1 MKFDVYPKI
10 FETHKKEILNIK
22 LLYEKETSNEYF
34 VEIYGMDTGEKR
46 ILVLKPKNGILSA
59 ELELKEEQE
68 YRVIIKSKENNGIN
82 EVFSIYACDKD
93 LFYKNPYKGDL
104 HMHTNRSDGQ
114 ECPEYVALNMRK
126 MGFDFIAITDHRN
139 YSASLEAIESF
150 KDIKSDF
157 LILPGEEV
165 HPPDNYVHIINFGGR
180 ESINEKMKD
189 EKTYRKEVEEIMKNL
204 KDFPEYLDK
213 YIYASCV
220 WCFEKIRE
228 AEGLSIF
235 CHPFWITEN
244 AYNVPLN
251 MIDYMFENKPFCAFE
266 LLGGHETESNNLQTA
281 YYNNS
286 REKQQKVPIA
296 GVSDAH
302 GIHNSYAGWFYTV
315 VFSET
320 LTFDDLKR
328 NIKNFYSVAVESIPN
343 EGTRIYGD
351 FRLVKFTGFLLRE
364 YFPVHDN
371 ECFIEGSIIES
382 KKAGQTADFETE
394 FLEGLFNKY
403 YNRNQG
409 GKI

>member
-1 MKFDVYPKI
+1 
-10 FETHKKEILNIK
+10 
-22 LLYEKETSNEYF
+22 
-34 VEIYGMDTGEKR
+34 
-46 ILVLKPKNGILSA
+46 
-59 ELELKEEQE
+59 
-68 YRVIIKSKENNGIN
+68 
-82 EVFSIYACDKD
+82 
-93 LFYKNPYKGDL
+93 
-104 HMHTNRSDGQ
+104 
-114 ECPEYVALNMRK
+114 
-126 MGFDFIAITDHRN
+126 
-139 YSASLEAIESF
+139 
-150 KDIKSDF
+150 
-157 LILPGEEV
+157 
-165 HPPDNYVHIINFGGR
+165 
-180 ESINEKMKD
+180 
-189 EKTYRKEVEEIMKNL
+189 
-204 KDFPEYLDK
+204 
-213 YIYASCV
+213 
-220 WCFEKIRE
+220 
-228 AEGLSIF
+228 
-235 CHPFWITEN
+235 
-244 AYNVPLN
+244 
-251 MIDYMFENKPFCAFE
+251 MFENKPFCAFE

-382 KKAGQTADFETE
+382 KKAGQTADFEKE